1 MKVFEKYKN
10 EIDEA
15 TKQGRTVIACMCNNE
30 VKSLNFEIK
39 DTDKVT
45 LLDTS
50 TKDGHRIYIRGIL
63 YIMAKA
69 LEESYPT
76 ALLSVNYQLANAM
89 FCKIE
94 NMEITEEMIQKIEA
108 RMQEIIDQNK
118 KSRNGQRRSKRVLQ
132 KHQKPKGN
140 GSI

>member
-50 TKDGHRIYIRGIL
+50 TQNIYKRNFIYNG
-63 YIMAKA
+63 
-69 LEESYPT
+69 
-76 ALLSVNYQLANAM
+76 
-89 FCKIE
+89 
-94 NMEITEEMIQKIEA
+94 
-108 RMQEIIDQNK
+108 
-118 KSRNGQRRSKRVLQ
+118 KSFRRVIS
-132 KHQKPKGN
+132 N
-140 GSI
+140 STT